1 MKKYYLL
8 FVAMIGLFITSCE
21 KSNTG
26 EKESDS
32 NTPAES
38 IIIINEGNWGSIDAS
53 LAKYNIEEDDL
64 IDDFFEDN
72 NGRRLG
78 DLANDMIKYGS
89 KVYISVNKSNTI
101 EVLNIKTGKST
112 QISMQDEGKGKGP
125 NKMVAYEGKVYVTSY
140 DRTVTRIDT
149 SSLKREASIEVGR
162 DPEGICAF
170 DGKLYVANSGG
181 LATPNYDNTVSI
193 IDVATFKEDKKIE
206 VGENLYQIQ
215 ADSKGNIYVSS
226 RPLYDG
232 EDWNNPVG
240 EAVLRVLNPKNGE
253 VKTIENIKP
262 SKFTISNNIAYIVIE
277 DYTKPVVAS
286 YDVMAGKIIKDN
298 ILPVDYKMSTPYSIS
313 VDSKSSNIYLTET
326 DYKALGN
333 VHAFDK
339 DGNPL
344 YKITDTGMNPT
355 IVIEL

>member
-8 FVAMIGLFITSCE
+8 FVAMIALLITSCE
-21 KSNTG
+21 KSNTEDNENNG
-26 EKESDS
+26 

-38 IIIINEGNWGSIDAS
+38 IIIMNEGDWNANDAS
-53 LAKYNIEEDDL
+53 LAKYDIEEATL
-64 IDDFFEDN
+64 VDDFFEKN
-72 NGRRLG
+72 NDRGLG

-89 KVYISVNKSNTI
+89 KVYISVKESNTV
-101 EVLNIKTGKST
+101 EVLNINTGKST
-112 QISMQDEGKGKGP
+112 QISMQDGDKGKGP

-140 DRTVTRIDT
+140 DKTVTKIDT
-149 SSLKREASIEVGR
+149 LSLKREGSIEVGR

-181 LATPNYDNTVSI
+181 LSTPNYDNTVSV
-193 IDVATFKEDKKIE
+193 IDVATFKEVKKIE

-226 RPLYDG
+226 RSLYDG
-232 EDWNNPVG
+232 VNWANPV
-240 EAVLRVLNPKNGE
+240 AKPALRILNTKNND
-253 VKTIENIKP
+253 VKTIEGIVPN
-262 SKFTISNNIAYIVIE
+262 KFVLANNIAYIITE
-277 DYTKPVVAS
+277 DYTKPVVAT
-286 YDVMAGKIIKDN
+286 YDVMAGKIVKNN
-298 ILPVDYKMSTPYSIS
+298 ILPEDYKMSSPYSIS
-313 VDSKSSNIYLTET
+313 VDSKSNNIYLTET
-326 DYKALGN
+326 DYKTLGN

-344 YKITDTGMNPT
+344 YKVTETGMNPT